1 MINMINIENK
11 LFMIKFMTLIFSFN
25 KPIDNKYKIPDKA
38 NILNLVSLINIVFIS
53 SFDIQNKMYESTKV
67 NNIYM

>member
-11 LFMIKFMTLIFSFN
+11 LFMIKFIMLIFLFD
-25 KPIDNKYKIPDKA
+25 KPIANKYKIPDKA
-38 NILNLVSLINIVFIS
+38 NILNLVSLISIVFIS
-53 SFDIQNKMYESTKV
+53 SFDIKNKMYESTKV